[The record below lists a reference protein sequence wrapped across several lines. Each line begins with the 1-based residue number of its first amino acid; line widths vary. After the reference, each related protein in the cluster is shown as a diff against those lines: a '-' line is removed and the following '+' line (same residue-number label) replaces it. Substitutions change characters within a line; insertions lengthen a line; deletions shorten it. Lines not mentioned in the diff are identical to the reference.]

1 MIRIL
6 RRLKPVD
13 LVLIG
18 ILVVWTVGGQFL
30 APHDP
35 ASASVTARLLPP
47 GSTNLLGTDDN
58 GFDILSRILA
68 AGQVDVG
75 IALTATIC
83 ATLIGSFL
91 GLFITQWEQSPDRRL
106 RAIGNGILRLTE
118 IMQAFPVFILA
129 MILVAAFGANAMNL
143 IFAIAFVNA
152 PVFLRLVRAEAQT
165 LWSFQFPEAARLMG
179 NKDTRISFVHI
190 LPNAIGTVINQVS
203 VTIGFGVLLTAG
215 LSFVGAGIKPPTPE
229 LGGMI
234 AAGGRYV
241 ISGQWWVAVFPGLA
255 LAFLIFSFAYLGDR
269 LAAVL
274 HARGSGRRQAEGP
287 LGAEAQGSRP
297 VPVQPGPSDHPDDLV
312 FRVDNLSITTTGG
325 RTLID
330 DFSIGLHKGESVAVI
345 GASGSGKSLLI
356 RALLGVYDENSL
368 RITGHLTIDR
378 GETADLSQADAA
390 TRFKM
395 GVSGLVA
402 NPRLMLNPVIKVST
416 YFDRV
421 LQARNFPNRKER
433 FAEACRLLTAVG
445 ISDAAVRMNQYP
457 YQLSGGTAQRVCL
470 ALALAAGAKVLC
482 FDEPTAGLDVTIQ
495 RQVLDLISQLRADFG
510 LSVIFSTSDLALATR
525 FADRVLVLDRGVLV
539 EDAPALELFHQPQTA
554 AAQAIMKVSML
565 GSSRN

>member
-1 MIRIL
+1 MIRSL
-6 RRLKPVD
+6 SRLKPTD
-13 LVLIG
+13 LGLIAVLVI
-18 ILVVWTVGGQFL
+18 WTLGGQYL
-30 APHDP
+30 APQDP
-35 ASASVTARLLPP
+35 DSTSVTARLFPP
-47 GSTNLLGTDDN
+47 STTHLMGTDDN

-75 IALTATIC
+75 IALTATLC

-91 GLFITQWEQSPDRRL
+91 GLIITQWEQSPNRIL
-106 RAIGNGILRLTE
+106 RGLGSGMLRLTE

-129 MILVAAFGANAMNL
+129 MILVAAFGANAVNL

-165 LWSFQFPEAARLMG
+165 LWSLQFSEAARLMG
-179 NKDTRISFVHI
+179 NRSTRISFVHI

-241 ISGQWWVAVFPGLA
+241 ISGQWWVAVFPGIA

-269 LAAVL
+269 LASVL
-274 HARGSGRRQAEGP
+274 HARGNGRRAP
-287 LGAEAQGSRP
+287 AAPDAANRP
-297 VPVQPGPSDHPDDLV
+297 VPLAQAAIAPASDLV
-312 FRVDNLSITTTGG
+312 LRVENLSVTTTQGG
-325 RTLID
+325 TKLID
-330 DFSIGLHKGESVAVI
+330 DVSIGVKRGESVAVI
-345 GASGSGKSLLI
+345 GASGAGKSLLI
-356 RALLGVYDENSL
+356 RALLGIYDERSL
-368 RITGHLTIDR
+368 QVTGHLTMAE
-378 GETADLSQADAA
+378 GEPVDLSLADAE
-390 TRFKM
+390 TRFHL
-395 GVSGLVA
+395 GISGLVA

-421 LQARNFPNRKER
+421 LTARHHGDRKAR
-433 FAEACRLLTAVG
+433 FAEACHLLTAVG

-457 YQLSGGTAQRVCL
+457 FQLSGGTAQRVCL

-495 RQVLDLISQLRADFG
+495 RQVLDLINQLRADFG
-510 LSVIFSTSDLALATR
+510 LSVIFSTSDMALATR
-525 FADRVLVLDRGVLV
+525 FADRILVLDLGV
-539 EDAPALELFHQPQTA
+539 PIELA
-554 AAQAIMKVSML
+554 AAMDLYAAPKTDAARDILKVSAA
-565 GSSRN
+565 

>member
-1 MIRIL
+1 MIRSL

-13 LVLIG
+13 LTLIAVLVI
-18 ILVVWTVGGQFL
+18 WTLGGQFL

-35 ASASVTARLLPP
+35 GSTSVSARLLPP
-47 GSTNLLGTDDN
+47 SADHLLGTDDN

-68 AGQVDVG
+68 AGQVNVG
-75 IALTATIC
+75 IALTATLI
-83 ATLIGSFL
+83 ATLIGTAL
-91 GLFITQWEQSPDRRL
+91 GLVITQWEQSSSRIL
-106 RAIGNGILRLTE
+106 RALGYGMLRLTE

-143 IFAIAFVNA
+143 ILAIAFVNA

-165 LWSFQFPEAARLMG
+165 LWSLQFSEAARLMG
-179 NKDTRISFVHI
+179 NRDWRISFVHI

-234 AAGGRYV
+234 AAGGRFV

-269 LAAVL
+269 LSTVL
-274 HARGSGRRQAEGP
+274 HARGSGRRDPSP
-287 LGAEAQGSRP
+287 LNQKARP
-297 VPVQPGPSDHPDDLV
+297 VPAPQPAIVPSPDLV
-312 FRVDNLSITTTGG
+312 LRVENLSVATMRSGVK
-325 RTLID
+325 LIE
-330 DFSIGLHKGESVAVI
+330 DFSIGLKKGESVAVI
-345 GASGSGKSLLI
+345 GASGSGKSLLM
-356 RALLGVYDENSL
+356 RALLGIYDERTL
-368 RITGHLTIDR
+368 QVTGHLTMTN
-378 GETADLSQADAA
+378 GESVDLSRADAA
-390 TRFKM
+390 TRFHL
-395 GVSGLVA
+395 GISGLVA
-402 NPRLMLNPVIKVST
+402 NPRLMLNPVIKLST

-421 LQARNFPNRKER
+421 LKERHHGDRRER

-457 YQLSGGTAQRVCL
+457 FQLSGGTAQRVCL

-495 RQVLDLISQLRADFG
+495 RQVLDLVNQLRADFG
-510 LSVIFSTSDLALATR
+510 LSVIFSTSDMALATR
-525 FADRVLVLDRGVLV
+525 FADRILVLDRGVPV
-539 EDAPALELFHQPQTA
+539 ELAPAMQLFSAPRSDA
-554 AAQAIMKVSML
+554 ANAILKV
-565 GSSRN
+565 GKA